1 MQNYSTIKK
10 KCLRLFNMSIKFDFK
25 NRLCLKKKVIFFCSS
40 HADASKNMLS
50 IVCLL
55 VVNLVMKIIWTNP
68 ETKRWQT
75 HRRDNSDEFN
85 YNVLNHGL
93 PVTVSSALKVFDSCA
108 DLKVKKPIWLRIE
121 NLIYFIFYS

>member
-1 MQNYSTIKK
+1 
-10 KCLRLFNMSIKFDFK
+10 MSIKFDFK

-40 HADASKNMLS
+40 HAYASKNMLS

-75 HRRDNSDEFN
+75 HR
-85 YNVLNHGL
+85 